1 LVGANMRPIIG
12 ITMGDASG
20 VGPEIIAKALTAKS
34 IYGICRPL
42 VIGDADVMDGA
53 IEVANARLKINSIKS
68 VSGGKYVYGTM
79 DILDLNNIRMD
90 CLKIGQVDEMAG
102 KAAIEYVKKA
112 TKLALKRDVHA
123 IVTAPI
129 NKEAVNKAGYKFTGH
144 TELLAKLT
152 GTKHVAMMLVAGP
165 LRVVHVTTH
174 VSLREACDLIRKER
188 VLATI
193 KLAHKAMQSMG
204 IKEPRIAVAGL
215 NPHAGEGGLF
225 GMEEINEIKPAVSAA
240 RNFRINAVGP
250 IPPDTVFTR
259 AKKGEFDI
267 VVAMYHDQGH
277 IPAKLSAFPG
287 GVNVTIGLPI
297 VRVSVDHGTAFDIAW
312 KGIASPQSLIE
323 AIALASKIASTE
335 R

>member
-1 LVGANMRPIIG
+1 
-12 ITMGDASG
+12 MGDASG
-20 VGPEIIAKALTAKS
+20 VGPEIIAKALMIKS
-34 IYGICRPL
+34 IYEICRPL
-42 VIGDADVMDGA
+42 VIGDADVMAKA
-53 IEVANARLKINSIKS
+53 IKVASARLKINSVKS
-68 VSGGKYVYGTM
+68 VSEGKFVYGTM

-90 CLKIGQVDEMAG
+90 SLKIGQVDEMTG
-102 KAAIEYVKKA
+102 KAAIEYVEKT
-112 TKLALKRDVHA
+112 TKLALKGSIHA

-144 TELLAKLT
+144 TALLAKLT
-152 GTKHVAMMLVAGP
+152 GTKHVAMMLIAGP
-165 LRVVHVTTH
+165 LRVIHVTTH
-174 VSLREACDLIRKER
+174 VPLREACDLISKER

-204 IKEPRIAVAGL
+204 IEETRIAIAGL

-225 GMEEINEIKPAVSAA
+225 GTEEINEIKPAVSTA
-240 RNFRINAVGP
+240 RNLGINAVGP

-259 AKKGEFDI
+259 AKKGEFDV

-323 AIALASKIASTE
+323 TIELASKIASTK
-335 R
+335 RRVHCLRKN

>member
-1 LVGANMRPIIG
+1 
-12 ITMGDASG
+12 MGDASG
-20 VGPEIIAKALTAKS
+20 VGPEVIAKALMMKS
-34 IYGICRPL
+34 IYEICRPL
-42 VIGDADVMDGA
+42 VIGDADVMA
-53 IEVANARLKINSIKS
+53 KVVKVANACLKINSVKK
-68 VSGGKYVYGTM
+68 VSECNFVYGTM
-79 DILDLNNIRMD
+79 DVLDLNNISTNS
-90 CLKIGQVDEMAG
+90 LKIGQVDEMAG
-102 KAAIEYVKKA
+102 KAAIEYVEK
-112 TKLALKRDVHA
+112 TTELALKEDIHA

-129 NKEAVNKAGYKFTGH
+129 NKEAVNKAGYKFTSH

-152 GTKHVAMMLVAGP
+152 NTKHVAMMLVAGP
-165 LRVVHVTTH
+165 LRVIHVTTH
-174 VSLREACDLIRKER
+174 VPLREACDLVRKER

-204 IKEPRIAVAGL
+204 IEEPRIAVAGL

-225 GMEEINEIKPAVSAA
+225 GTEEIKEIKPAVSTA
-240 RNFRINAVGP
+240 RNLGINAVGP

-259 AKKGEFDI
+259 ARKGEFDT

-277 IPAKLSAFPG
+277 IPAKLSAFPS

-312 KGIASPQSLIE
+312 KGVASPQSLIE
-323 AIALASKIASTE
+323 AIKLASKISGTE